1 MAKALLGHVG
11 TGLDVRMVSE
21 LKRLRDRVRELES
34 EVVRLRA
41 ENTELSTALHVD
53 AEMLTL
59 NVRDV
64 EPALT

>member
-11 TGLDVRMVSE
+11 TGADLRMAAE
-21 LKRLRDRVRELES
+21 IKRLRDRIRDLET

-41 ENTELSTALHVD
+41 ENAELTNSVRVD
-53 AEMLTL
+53 DEMLTL
-59 NVRDV
+59 SVRDH